1 MTQDDWST
9 MLEGHPIFT
18 LPKGYGGPTG
28 QSEESLELSTNTLKK
43 SMLEGPMEDGP
54 PLSGRRQIMVL
65 KDSDLIVAAG
75 CELRIT
81 SLSDSKL
88 GKSTNKS
95 FKILNTPNIQFGI
108 HQLALNPSG
117 KLIAVAGAYQVAVV
131 VLPRAGYSKLVPS
144 SVDCKSI
151 QVGSFYHHSHSSAP
165 IAKIEWHPWGEA
177 GSTLMVMT
185 VDGKLREYDIS
196 VDTEE
201 PQQVLSFVPE
211 KKTSKSYLA
220 EDPAEREVASFTLGK
235 GKADWG
241 PLTVYAVMRSGDIYA
256 VCPYMPQNASVP
268 SSYVHALE
276 CFISAK
282 QEFLSQGTS
291 SGTSALS
298 TLYDYQRK
306 YVTALLKQLP
316 PGTVYPA
323 ISRSFSMH
331 PPMTIKSQPMRQGPF
346 LLQPSPRSLEDSE
359 GGDATDI
366 AYLAFIRD
374 DDDEDAGETERL
386 GIVIV
391 THQDGKVDVCL
402 DVEKVEARWESK
414 QDKSQDLPMLAVY
427 ECIDLGLISMLKQT
441 SPLPSGTAILD
452 LLQANHPVLLMDPI
466 HDDTVYV
473 YHAFGVHVLD
483 FGDLLQCLTNGLRA
497 DDDDGVALNQALQ
510 KSAGTHV
517 VPLLNTYSVDRRCSN
532 PIVAI
537 SVPNDVYLSYSILIL
552 TSVFRFTSFPLNLR
566 TDLSLSRT
574 APDPIDKNQ
583 TPETE
588 DFLAPIEGPSA
599 YISLLGSEPFVPPP
613 SLSRPSGLPSNPR
626 IAVGTPNTKTEFVLT
641 PETLRYLGSTIESL
655 TSQIHEIILAYK
667 ATEVRAE
674 LQAKEFER
682 QQQKCSAMLD
692 LIEQLGA
699 SRNNE
704 VTERLERIREAYR
717 ALASRLD
724 HRLQTLMQQAS
735 PKLSEYETKWFE
747 ELRRMKAEIA
757 GAGRYDEQSLA
768 ARTSL
773 LKREYDRMLPG
784 LNDMAAKEAERKK
797 YLGESGLGLSQA
809 FQFGERSNQERTK
822 IAELEEEI
830 MKMASKLELS
840 LARPPSLRETPQ
852 ND

>member
-1 MTQDDWST
+1 

-18 LPKGYGGPTG
+18 LPNGCGG
-28 QSEESLELSTNTLKK
+28 QSEESLDLSTSTLKK
-43 SMLEGPMEDGP
+43 SILNEGPLDVP
-54 PLSGRRQIMVL
+54 RSGRRQVMVL

-75 CELRIT
+75 YELRIT
-81 SLSDSKL
+81 SLSASKL
-88 GKSTNKS
+88 GRSTNNS
-95 FKILNTPNIQFGI
+95 FKILNTPNIQFWI
-108 HQLALNPSG
+108 HQIALNPSG
-117 KLIAVAGAYQVAVV
+117 KLIAVAGAHQVAVV
-131 VLPRAGYSKLVPS
+131 VLPRAGYSKLAS
-144 SVDCKSI
+144 GSVDCKSI

-177 GSTLMVMT
+177 GSTLMIMT

-196 VDTEE
+196 VDIEE

-256 VCPYMPQNASVP
+256 ICPYMPQNASVP

-282 QEFLSQGTS
+282 QEFLSQGAS
-291 SGTSALS
+291 SGISVLS

-306 YVTALLKQLP
+306 YVTTLLKQLP
-316 PGTVYPA
+316 AGTVYPA

-386 GIVIV
+386 GILIV

-414 QDKSQDLPMLAVY
+414 GDKSQDLPMLAVY

-441 SPLPSGTAILD
+441 SPLSSGTPALD
-452 LLQANHPVLLMDPI
+452 LLQANRPILLMDPI

-517 VPLLNTYSVDRRCSN
+517 VPLVNTYSVDRRCSN
-532 PIVAI
+532 PIIAG
-537 SVPNDVYLSYSILIL
+537 S
-552 TSVFRFTSFPLNLR
+552 
-566 TDLSLSRT
+566 
-574 APDPIDKNQ
+574 
-583 TPETE
+583 E

-599 YISLLGSEPFVPPP
+599 YVSLLGTEPFVPP
-613 SLSRPSGLPSNPR
+613 LALLRPSGPPSNSR
-626 IAVGTPNTKTEFVLT
+626 IAVGTPDTKTEFVLT
-641 PETLRYLGSTIESL
+641 PETLRNLGSTIEGL
-655 TSQIHEIILAYK
+655 TSQIHKIILAYK

-682 QQQKCSAMLD
+682 QQQKCGAMLD
-692 LIEQLGA
+692 LIEQLSGL
-699 SRNNE
+699 RNSE
-704 VTERLERIREAYR
+704 VKERLERIREAYR

-773 LKREYDRMLPG
+773 LKREYDRMLPS
-784 LNDMAAKEAERKK
+784 LNDMAVKEAERKRR
-797 YLGESGLGLSQA
+797 LCESGLGLSQA
-809 FQFGERSNQERTK
+809 FQFGERTNQERTK
-822 IAELEEEI
+822 IAELEETI

-852 ND
+852 N

>member
-1 MTQDDWST
+1 MTQDDWRT

-18 LPKGYGGPTG
+18 LPNGCGG
-28 QSEESLELSTNTLKK
+28 QSEESLDLSTSTLKK
-43 SMLEGPMEDGP
+43 SILNEGPLDVP
-54 PLSGRRQIMVL
+54 RSGRRQVMVL

-75 CELRIT
+75 YELRIT
-81 SLSDSKL
+81 SLSASKL
-88 GKSTNKS
+88 GRSTNNS
-95 FKILNTPNIQFGI
+95 FKILNTPNIQFWI
-108 HQLALNPSG
+108 HQIALNPSG
-117 KLIAVAGAYQVAVV
+117 KLIAVAGAHQVAVV
-131 VLPRAGYSKLVPS
+131 VLPRAGYSKLAS
-144 SVDCKSI
+144 GSVDCKSI

-177 GSTLMVMT
+177 GSTLMIMT

-196 VDTEE
+196 VDIEE

-241 PLTVYAVMRSGDIYA
+241 PAHRLCCYEVRRHLCHM
-256 VCPYMPQNASVP
+256 PYMPQNASVP

-282 QEFLSQGTS
+282 QEFLSQGAS
-291 SGTSALS
+291 SGISVLS

-306 YVTALLKQLP
+306 YVTTLLKQLP
-316 PGTVYPA
+316 AGTVYPA

-386 GIVIV
+386 GILIV

-414 QDKSQDLPMLAVY
+414 GDKSQDLPMLAVY

-441 SPLPSGTAILD
+441 SPLSSGTPALD
-452 LLQANHPVLLMDPI
+452 LLQANRPILLMDPI

-473 YHAFGVHVLD
+473 YHAFGVH
-483 FGDLLQCLTNGLRA
+483 
-497 DDDDGVALNQALQ
+497 
-510 KSAGTHV
+510 SAGTHV
-517 VPLLNTYSVDRRCSN
+517 VPLVNTYSVDRRCSN
-532 PIVAI
+532 PIIAG
-537 SVPNDVYLSYSILIL
+537 S
-552 TSVFRFTSFPLNLR
+552 
-566 TDLSLSRT
+566 
-574 APDPIDKNQ
+574 
-583 TPETE
+583 E

-599 YISLLGSEPFVPPP
+599 YVSLLGTEPFVPP
-613 SLSRPSGLPSNPR
+613 LALLRPSGPPSNPR
-626 IAVGTPNTKTEFVLT
+626 IAVGTPDTKTEFVLT
-641 PETLRYLGSTIESL
+641 PETLRNLGSTIEGL
-655 TSQIHEIILAYK
+655 TSQIHKIILAYK

-682 QQQKCSAMLD
+682 QQQKCGAMLD
-692 LIEQLGA
+692 LIEQLSGL
-699 SRNNE
+699 RNSE
-704 VTERLERIREAYR
+704 VKERLERIREAYR

-773 LKREYDRMLPG
+773 LKREYDRMLPS
-784 LNDMAAKEAERKK
+784 LNDMAVKEAERKRR
-797 YLGESGLGLSQA
+797 LCESGLGLSQA
-809 FQFGERSNQERTK
+809 FQFGERTNQERTK
-822 IAELEEEI
+822 IAELEETI

-852 ND
+852 N

>member
-18 LPKGYGGPTG
+18 FPKGYGGPTG

-43 SMLEGPMEDGP
+43 SMIEGRLKDGL
-54 PLSGRRQIMVL
+54 PLSGRRQVMVL

-88 GKSTNKS
+88 GRSTNKS

-151 QVGSFYHHSHSSAP
+151 QVGFFYHHSHSSAP

-201 PQQVLSFVPE
+201 PQQVLSFVSE
-211 KKTSKSYLA
+211 KKTSK
-220 EDPAEREVASFTLGK
+220 K

-256 VCPYMPQNASVP
+256 ICPYMPKNASVP

-291 SGTSALS
+291 SGISALS

-374 DDDEDAGETERL
+374 DDDEDTGETERL

-391 THQDGKVDVCL
+391 SYQDGKVDVCL

-427 ECIDLGLISMLKQT
+427 ECIDLDLISMLKQT
-441 SPLPSGTAILD
+441 APLSSGTPILD

-483 FGDLLQCLTNGLRA
+483 FGDLLQCLTSGLRA

-532 PIVAI
+532 PIIAI

-574 APDPIDKNQ
+574 SPHLPDKNN
-583 TPETE
+583 TSGTE
-588 DFLAPIEGPSA
+588 DFLAPIEGPLA
-599 YISLLGSEPFVPPP
+599 YISLLGTEPFVPPP
-613 SLSRPSGLPSNPR
+613 ALSRPSGLPSNPR
-626 IAVGTPNTKTEFVLT
+626 IAVGTPNTKTDFVLT
-641 PETLRYLGSTIESL
+641 PETLRYLGSTIEGL

-682 QQQKCSAMLD
+682 QQQKCSVMLD
-692 LIEQLGA
+692 LIERLSG
-699 SRNNE
+699 SRNSE
-704 VTERLERIREAYR
+704 VKERLERIREAYR

-735 PKLSEYETKWFE
+735 PKLSEYETKWFG

-757 GAGRYDEQSLA
+757 GTGRYDEQSLA

-773 LKREYDRMLPG
+773 LKREYDRILPS

-797 YLGESGLGLSQA
+797 HLSENGLGLSQA

-830 MKMASKLELS
+830 VKMASKLELS
-840 LARPPSLRETPQ
+840 LARPPSLRESP
-852 ND
+852 

>member
-18 LPKGYGGPTG
+18 LPKGYGPTG
-28 QSEESLELSTNTLKK
+28 QSEVSLELSTNTLKK
-43 SMLEGPMEDGP
+43 SMLEGPSEDGL
-54 PLSGRRQIMVL
+54 PLSGRRQVMVL

-75 CELRIT
+75 CELRIA
-81 SLSDSKL
+81 SLSDPKL
-88 GKSTNKS
+88 GKSTDKS

-108 HQLALNPSG
+108 HQIALNPSG

-151 QVGSFYHHSHSSAP
+151 QVGFFYHHSPSSAP

-220 EDPAEREVASFTLGK
+220 EDPAERET
-235 GKADWG
+235 WG

-256 VCPYMPQNASVP
+256 ICPYMPQNASVP

-291 SGTSALS
+291 SGISALS

-346 LLQPSPRSLEDSE
+346 LLQPSPCSLEDSE

-366 AYLAFIRD
+366 SYLAFIRD

-391 THQDGKVDVCL
+391 TFQDGKVDVCL

-441 SPLPSGTAILD
+441 SPLSSGTPILD

-483 FGDLLQCLTNGLRA
+483 FGDLLQCLTSGLRA

-532 PIVAI
+532 PIISI

-566 TDLSLSRT
+566 TELSLSRT
-574 APDPIDKNQ
+574 VPDLSDKN
-583 TPETE
+583 TTSGTE
-588 DFLAPIEGPSA
+588 DFLAPIDGPSA
-599 YISLLGSEPFVPPP
+599 YISLLGTEPFVPPP
-613 SLSRPSGLPSNPR
+613 ALSRISGLPSNPR
-626 IAVGTPNTKTEFVLT
+626 IAAGTPNTKTEFVLT

-682 QQQKCSAMLD
+682 QQQKCSVMLD
-692 LIEQLGA
+692 LIGQLSG
-699 SRNNE
+699 SRNSE
-704 VTERLERIREAYR
+704 VKERLERIREAYR

-724 HRLQTLMQQAS
+724 HRLQALMQQAS

-773 LKREYDRMLPG
+773 LKREYDRILPS
-784 LNDMAAKEAERKK
+784 LNDVAAKEAERKK
-797 YLGESGLGLSQA
+797 HLSESGLGLSQA

-830 MKMASKLELS
+830 VKMASKLELS
-840 LARPPSLRETPQ
+840 LARPPSLRESTQ

>member
-1 MTQDDWST
+1 
-9 MLEGHPIFT
+9 MLEGHSIFT
-18 LPKGYGGPTG
+18 LPSGYGG

-43 SMLEGPMEDGP
+43 SILNEGPLDGIP
-54 PLSGRRQIMVL
+54 RSGRRRVMVL
-65 KDSDLIVAAG
+65 KESDLIVAAG
-75 CELRIT
+75 YELRIT
-81 SLSDSKL
+81 SLLASKL
-88 GKSTNKS
+88 GRSTNNS
-95 FKILNTPNIQFGI
+95 FKILNTPNIQFWI
-108 HQLALNPSG
+108 HQIALNPSG
-117 KLIAVAGAYQVAVV
+117 KLIAVAGAHQVAVV
-131 VLPRAGYSKLVPS
+131 VLPRAGYSKLVSS

-151 QVGSFYHHSHSSAP
+151 QVGSFYHHLHSSAP

-196 VDTEE
+196 VDIEE

-256 VCPYMPQNASVP
+256 ICPYMPQNASVP

-291 SGTSALS
+291 SGISVLS

-306 YVTALLKQLP
+306 YVTTLLKQLP
-316 PGTVYPA
+316 AGTVYPA

-346 LLQPSPRSLEDSE
+346 LLQPSPRSLEGSE

-366 AYLAFIRD
+366 AYLTFIRDD

-402 DVEKVEARWESK
+402 DVERVEARWESK
-414 QDKSQDLPMLAVY
+414 GDKSQDLPMLAVY

-441 SPLPSGTAILD
+441 SPLSSGTSVLD
-452 LLQANHPVLLMDPI
+452 LLQANRPVLLMDPI

-473 YHAFGVHVLD
+473 YHDFGVHVLD

-510 KSAGTHV
+510 KLAGTHV
-517 VPLLNTYSVDRRCSN
+517 VPLVNTYSVDRRCSN
-532 PIVAI
+532 PII
-537 SVPNDVYLSYSILIL
+537 
-552 TSVFRFTSFPLNLR
+552 TG
-566 TDLSLSRT
+566 
-574 APDPIDKNQ
+574 
-583 TPETE
+583 TE

-599 YISLLGSEPFVPPP
+599 YVSLLGTEPFVPPLA
-613 SLSRPSGLPSNPR
+613 LSRPSGSPSNPR
-626 IAVGTPNTKTEFVLT
+626 IAVGTPDTKTEFVLT
-641 PETLRYLGSTIESL
+641 PETLRNLGSTIEGL
-655 TSQIHEIILAYK
+655 TSQIHKIILAYK
-667 ATEVRAE
+667 TTEVRAE

-682 QQQKCSAMLD
+682 QQQKCSSMLD
-692 LIEQLGA
+692 LIEQLGGL
-699 SRNNE
+699 RNSE
-704 VTERLERIREAYR
+704 VKGRLERIREAYR
-717 ALASRLD
+717 ALALRLD

-773 LKREYDRMLPG
+773 LKREYDRMLPS

-797 YLGESGLGLSQA
+797 HLCESGLGLSQA
-809 FQFGERSNQERTK
+809 FQFGERTNQERTK
-822 IAELEEEI
+822 IAELEETI
-830 MKMASKLELS
+830 IKMASKLELS

-852 ND
+852 N

>member
-9 MLEGHPIFT
+9 ILDEHPIFA
-18 LPKGYGGPTG
+18 LPNSVGGIVG
-28 QSEESLELSTNTLKK
+28 QSEASLELSTNTLRK
-43 SMLEGPMEDGP
+43 SLLEGPVEDGLS
-54 PLSGRRQIMVL
+54 LSGRRQVMAL

-75 CELRIT
+75 CELRIA

-88 GKSTNKS
+88 GRNMNRS
-95 FKILNTPNIQFGI
+95 FKVLNTPNIQFGI
-108 HQLALNPSG
+108 HQLVLNPSG

-131 VLPRAGYSKLVPS
+131 VLPRAGYSKLVSP

-151 QVGSFYHHSHSSAP
+151 QVGSFYHYSHSAAP

-185 VDGKLREYDIS
+185 IDGKLREYDIS

-220 EDPAEREVASFTLGK
+220 EDPAERKVASFTLGK

-241 PLTVYAVMRSGDIYA
+241 PLTVYAIMRSGDIYSI
-256 VCPYMPQNASVP
+256 CPYMPRNASIP
-268 SSYVHALE
+268 SSYVHALD

-316 PGTVYPA
+316 SGTVYPA

-331 PPMTIKSQPMRQGPF
+331 PPTTIKSHPMRQGPF
-346 LLQPSPRSLEDSE
+346 LLQPSPRSLEGSE

-366 AYLAFIRD
+366 VYLAFVRD
-374 DDDEDAGETERL
+374 DDDDDAGETERL

-391 THQDGKVDVCL
+391 TYQDGKVDVCL

-441 SPLPSGTAILD
+441 SPDAPILD
-452 LLQANHPVLLMDPI
+452 LLQVNHPVLLMDPI

-483 FGDLLQCLTNGLRA
+483 FGDLLQCLSNGLRA
-497 DDDDGVALNQALQ
+497 DDDEGVALNQALHR
-510 KSAGTHV
+510 SEGTHV
-517 VPLLNTYSVDRRCSN
+517 TPILNTYSVDRRCSN
-532 PIVAI
+532 PIVAV

-552 TSVFRFTSFPLNLR
+552 TSVFRFVSFPLNLR
-566 TDLSLSRT
+566 TDLPLSQT
-574 APDPIDKNQ
+574 TSDLPDKNKAIN
-583 TPETE
+583 TE
-588 DFLAPIEGPSA
+588 DLLAPIEGPPG
-599 YISLLGSEPFVPPP
+599 YISLLGTEPFVSPPA
-613 SLSRPSGLPSNPR
+613 LSRPTGLPSNPR
-626 IAVGTPNTKTEFVLT
+626 IAVGTPNTKTEFMLT
-641 PETLRYLGSTIESL
+641 PETLRYLGSTIEGF
-655 TSQIHEIILAYK
+655 TAQIHDIIIASK
-667 ATEVRAE
+667 HTEARAE
-674 LQAKEFER
+674 LQANEFER
-682 QQQKCSAMLD
+682 QQQKCTAMLN
-692 LIEQLGA
+692 LIEQLRS
-699 SRNNE
+699 SRYNKIQ
-704 VTERLERIREAYR
+704 ERLERIREAHK
-717 ALASRLD
+717 ALTSRLD

-747 ELRRMKAEIA
+747 ELRRMKAEIS

-773 LKREYDRMLPG
+773 LKREYDRMLPDLKG
-784 LNDMAAKEAERKK
+784 IAAKEAERKK
-797 YLGESGLGLSQA
+797 YLNESGLGLSQA

-822 IAELEEEI
+822 IVELEEEI
-830 MKMASKLELS
+830 MIMASKLEIPLT
-840 LARPPSLRETPQ
+840 RPPSLRS
-852 ND
+852 D